1 MSKVV
6 VTPERPAQDEVRPA
20 DARLRRL
27 AEYVGQFRAAFRRR
41 DQLRWAGVYLQG
53 LLLGGKRSN
62 AEGLA
67 ARVVLPP
74 ELTVEDVAQA
84 LQNFVNQSPWDEEG
98 VWRRYRA
105 LLAPRLAGPDGV
117 FVVEDV
123 TFPKQGQRSV
133 GVHRQFSRSAG
144 RKINCQIAVALSY
157 VSAAGDCPLALRL
170 YLPRVWVADPA
181 RLDAAGVPPPH
192 RRGADRGRIALD
204 LLDAVR
210 AEGWSGRAVVAWGG
224 QGASREFRDGLEARG
239 LTAVEGEAAAGLA
252 VAIERQC
259 HTLKEGLGLDHFEG
273 RSWRGFH
280 HHACLVMLAYGLR
293 VWERDSDVG
302 YQI

>member
-6 VTPERPAQDEVRPA
+6 VPRERPAQDDPRPEA
-20 DARLRRL
+20 LLPRLG
-27 AEYVGQFRAAFRRR
+27 EYVAHFRDAFRRR
-41 DQLRWAGVYLQG
+41 DQLRWAGVYVQG

-67 ARVVLPP
+67 SRVVLPP
-74 ELTVEDVAQA
+74 EFGVEDVAQA

-105 LLAPRLAGPDGV
+105 LLAPRLAGPHGV

-144 RKINCQIAVALSY
+144 RKLNCQIAVSVHY
-157 VSAAGDCPLALRL
+157 VSTAGDCPLALRL
-170 YLPRVWVADPA
+170 YLPRVWATDPD
-181 RLDAAGVPPPH
+181 RLAAAGVPVQH

-210 AEGWSGRAVVAWGG
+210 AEGWPGQAVVAWGG
-224 QGASREFRDGLEARG
+224 QGASPEFHDGLEARG
-239 LTAVEGEAAAGLA
+239 LRAIEGDGAVGPAAAVERLC
-252 VAIERQC
+252 R
-259 HTLKEGLGLDHFEG
+259 TLKEELGLDHFEG

-293 VWERDSDVG
+293 VWERESDAG